1 VGITKIMALLLMAT
15 LFTVAIGA
23 PLGLSSQFLM
33 ISDTVLL
40 LLYAADVLVSPRQ
53 RHFTAVRSFS
63 DSFEL
68 RRETFVTV
76 TVKNESRR
84 GVSVKVIDTPP
95 ATFLWEHMPEAVHC
109 PAGEQREIRYAA
121 RPTQRGRFSFGDC
134 HVEIRGRLGLC
145 TRRFALP
152 CPDSVPVYPDLGPM
166 RKYRMLASRRQL
178 SRVDTS
184 IHRVRGAGTEFTG
197 IREYTPDDDTR
208 KINWMATARVG
219 RPMTNV
225 YDVER
230 GQQIILALD
239 TGRWMESPMGEVT
252 RLDRA
257 TEIAAALAQVAL
269 SSGDRVGLI
278 LYGAEVTAFLPPGKG
293 ARHMARL
300 LELLYK
306 ASAARV
312 ESSFADLAAF
322 LETRVRRRAFVCL
335 FSYLD
340 GKEAAGAAGAALA
353 QTARRHAVLCV
364 SLSNPALSVMAA
376 QPSDDMPALYR
387 KAAAIHRSESEQEAV
402 SALRRGGAD
411 GRAADPARLLSYLVR
426 QYMTHKNKMK
436 L

>member
-1 VGITKIMALLLMAT
+1 MGITKTMALLLMAT

-23 PLGLSSQFLM
+23 PLGLSSQLLM

-40 LLYAADVLVSPRQ
+40 LLYAVDVLISPRR
-53 RHFTAVRSFS
+53 RHFAAVRSFS

-68 RRETFVTV
+68 RRETLVTA
-76 TVKNESRR
+76 TVENKSRQR
-84 GVSVKVIDTPP
+84 VSMRIIDTPP
-95 ATFLWEHMPEAVHC
+95 ATFLWEHTPQAEHC
-109 PAGEQREIRYAA
+109 PPGGRLEIRYAA

-178 SRVDTS
+178 ARADASV
-184 IHRVRGAGTEFTG
+184 HRVRGVGTEFTG
-197 IREYTPDDDTR
+197 IREYTPDDDIR
-208 KINWMATARVG
+208 KINWMATARAG

-230 GQQIILALD
+230 GQQIILAID
-239 TGRWMESPMGEVT
+239 TGRWMEAPMGDVT

-257 TEIAAALAQVAL
+257 AETAAALAQVAL
-269 SSGDRVGLI
+269 SSGDRVGLV
-278 LYGAEVTAFLPPGKG
+278 LYGAEVTTFLPPDKG

-306 ASAARV
+306 VSAARV
-312 ESSFADLAAF
+312 ESSLTDLAAF

-340 GKEAAGAAGAALA
+340 GAEAAHAAGAALA
-353 QTARRHAVLCV
+353 RTARRHAVLCA
-364 SLSNPALSVMAA
+364 SLSNPELSAMAA
-376 QPSDDMPALYR
+376 QPSDDMPALYH
-387 KAAAIHRSESEQEAV
+387 KAAAIYRSESEQEAV
-402 SALRRGGAD
+402 PTLRRAGIHCH
-411 GRAADPARLLSYLVR
+411 AADPARLLSYLVR
-426 QYMTHKNKMK
+426 QYMTHKNRT
-436 L
+436 